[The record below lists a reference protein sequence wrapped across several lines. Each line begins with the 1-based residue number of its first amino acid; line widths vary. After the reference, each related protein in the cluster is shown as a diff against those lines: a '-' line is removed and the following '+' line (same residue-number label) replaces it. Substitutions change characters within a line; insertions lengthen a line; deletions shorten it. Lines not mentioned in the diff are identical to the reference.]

1 MPFGVECQRSAKSS
15 TVRNIVAHDAL
26 LKHCGEGAQRL
37 VPHFPAVRVVA
48 VRPGPH
54 FSVSDVHNGIVKGL
68 RQNGVTVADVNLDD
82 RLDFYEQSYIKTPA
96 GEYVKAVSTEN
107 AVRMAAKG
115 IETACYEVWPEVV
128 ILTSGFFVTPETLAV
143 LRRRPH
149 HVVLWC
155 TESPYE
161 DSRQLNF
168 APYVDTIILNDP
180 TNIEQFRQVNARTF
194 YLPHSFDPD
203 IHHPGPSDQRSDF
216 AWVGTGFPSRMD
228 FFEQVEWKDLRVVLG
243 GMWRGLDPD
252 SPLRRYLL
260 SDDLEE
266 CCDNAT
272 AADLYRGCT
281 VSANLYRKESTDVD
295 HSDGWAMGPR
305 EVELAATGTFFLREP
320 RGEGDDLLNMLPT
333 FREPGEFS
341 ELLHYYVAHAA
352 KARDLGAQAR
362 AAVADRTFT
371 KTTARLLDLI
381 DSSAVS
387 RRMAG

>member
-1 MPFGVECQRSAKSS
+1 
-15 TVRNIVAHDAL
+15 VA
-26 LKHCGEGAQRL
+26 
-37 VPHFPAVRVVA
+37 
-48 VRPGPH
+48 
-54 FSVSDVHNGIVKGL
+54 DVHNGMVKGL

-96 GEYVKAVSTEN
+96 GEYVKAVSTEK

-203 IHHPGPSDQRSDF
+203 IHHPGPSDQRNDF
-216 AWVGTGFPSRMD
+216 AWVGTGFPSRME

-266 CCDNAT
+266 CCDNTT

-295 HSDGWAMGPR
+295 HADGWAMGPR

-320 RGEGDDLLNMLPT
+320 RGEGDELLHMLPT
-333 FREPGEFS
+333 FTEPGEFT
-341 ELLHYYVAHAA
+341 ELLHHYVAHAA
-352 KARDLGAQAR
+352 KAQELAAGRAQRSLPHVPDDDRPTTRAHRFECRIPSHGGLNPRRQHGPHPRQERSPVRSPRFGAVR
-362 AAVADRTFT
+362 PSRSHTST
-371 KTTARLLDLI
+371 PGRSTSRPTTP
-381 DSSAVS
+381 
-387 RRMAG
+387 M

>member
-1 MPFGVECQRSAKSS
+1 
-15 TVRNIVAHDAL
+15 VA
-26 LKHCGEGAQRL
+26 
-37 VPHFPAVRVVA
+37 
-48 VRPGPH
+48 
-54 FSVSDVHNGIVKGL
+54 DVHNGIVKGL

-203 IHHPGPSDQRSDF
+203 
-216 AWVGTGFPSRMD
+216 
-228 FFEQVEWKDLRVVLG
+228 
-243 GMWRGLDPD
+243 

-260 SDDLEE
+260 SDDLE

-352 KARDLGAQAR
+352 KARVLAAQAR

-371 KTTARLLDLI
+371 KTTARLLELI

>member
-1 MPFGVECQRSAKSS
+1 
-15 TVRNIVAHDAL
+15 
-26 LKHCGEGAQRL
+26 
-37 VPHFPAVRVVA
+37 
-48 VRPGPH
+48 
-54 FSVSDVHNGIVKGL
+54 
-68 RQNGVTVADVNLDD
+68 
-82 RLDFYEQSYIKTPA
+82 
-96 GEYVKAVSTEN
+96 
-107 AVRMAAKG
+107 MAAKG
-115 IETACYEVWPEVV
+115 IETACYEVWPDVV
-128 ILTSGFFVTPETLAV
+128 ILTSGFFVTPETIAV

-168 APYVDTIILNDP
+168 APYVDTIIFNDP
-180 TNIEQFRQVNARTF
+180 TNIEQFRQVNPRTF

-203 IHHPGPSDQRSDF
+203 IHHPGPSDQRNDF

-252 SPLRRYLL
+252 SPLRRYLI
-260 SDDLEE
+260 SDDLEA
-266 CCDNAT
+266 CCDNTT

-320 RGEGDDLLNMLPT
+320 RGEGDELLHMLPT
-333 FREPGEFS
+333 FTEPGEFT
-341 ELLHYYVAHAA
+341 ELLHHYVAHPANA
-352 KARDLGAQAR
+352 QELAGRART
-362 AAVADRTFT
+362 AVAAGR
-371 KTTARLLDLI
+371 
-381 DSSAVS
+381 S
-387 RRMAG
+387 RRRPPDYSSSSIRAPYPVAWRAEPQETAWPASTAGTVACTQPSLRRYGRADRIPQRLVDRFLDRQRRCDGDGRHEQDLRRWPPRFDG